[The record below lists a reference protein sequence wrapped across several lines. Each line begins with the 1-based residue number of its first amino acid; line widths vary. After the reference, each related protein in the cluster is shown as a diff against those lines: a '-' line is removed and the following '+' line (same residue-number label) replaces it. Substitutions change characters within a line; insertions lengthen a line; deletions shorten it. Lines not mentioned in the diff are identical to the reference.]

1 MNVVK
6 PPSLARGARPDGAM
20 LFEPDMETTALSIL
34 RVQEPARTRV
44 RSRGACKWRRR
55 SGAFPRQLDRR
66 FTQVDKP
73 GRLSFKIIEV
83 MEFTL

>member
-1 MNVVK
+1 
-6 PPSLARGARPDGAM
+6 M
-20 LFEPDMETTALSIL
+20 LFEPDMKTTALPRF

-44 RSRGACKWRRR
+44 RSRGAHKWRRC